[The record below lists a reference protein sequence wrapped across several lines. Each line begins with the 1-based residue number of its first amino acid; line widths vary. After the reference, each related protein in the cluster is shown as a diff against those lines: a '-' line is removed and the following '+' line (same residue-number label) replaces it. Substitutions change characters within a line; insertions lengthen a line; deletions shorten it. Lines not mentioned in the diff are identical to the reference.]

1 MDTLPFVPHDKA
13 RTGCSWTHPRQRGD
27 DAIQQYCDVNN
38 GESIDGIAGLTPFG
52 SAVEDEGRVSREGRR
67 L

>member
-1 MDTLPFVPHDKA
+1 MTVKSERKA
-13 RTGCSWTHPRQRGD
+13 LYRTAKAWIRQRGD

-38 GESIDGIAGLTPFG
+38 GESIDGLPGLTPFG
-52 SAVEDEGRVSREGRR
+52 SVVEDEARISHEGRK

>member
-38 GESIDGIAGLTPFG
+38 GESIDAG
-52 SAVEDEGRVSREGRR
+52 
-67 L
+67 